1 MNLAEMV
8 AIKLLYL
15 LCALKSTHG
24 YYGNPLN
31 KYIRHYEGLSY
42 DTDLVHSNH
51 QRAKRALNH
60 EDRFLHLEFHA
71 HGRHFNLRMR
81 RDTKLFTE
89 DFKLEV
95 SGEEISYDT
104 SHIYTGELYG
114 EQDSLTHGSVVNGKF
129 EGFIKTHHG
138 TYYVEP
144 AERYLEDKNVPFH
157 SVIYHA
163 DDIHYP
169 HKYGPE
175 GGCADHSVFERMKK
189 YQASAVEEPTK
200 ETHVETE
207 NQSSDAHVL
216 QRKKR
221 MTQVEKNTCQ
231 LFIQTDHL
239 FFKYYKT
246 REAVIAQISS
256 HVKAIDAIYQGTD
269 FLGIRNIS
277 FMVKRIRINT
287 TSDEKDRSNPFRF
300 ANIGVEKFLELN
312 SEQNHDDYC
321 LAYVFT
327 DRDFDDGVLGLA
339 WVGAPSGSSGGIC
352 EKSKLY
358 SDGKRKSLNTGIIT
372 VQNYASHVPPKVSH
386 ITFAHEVGHNFG
398 SPHDSG
404 PECTPGESKSQ
415 DKKEKGNYI
424 MYARATS
431 GDKLNNNKFS
441 VCSIRNISQ
450 VLEKKRGNC
459 FVESGQ
465 PICGNALVEPGEEC
479 DCGYSDQCRDQC
491 CYDANQADN
500 KKCKLK
506 PDKVCSP
513 SQGPCCTSECTYKA
527 RNEKCREESECA
539 HPGMCN
545 GASAQCPT
553 SEPKANFTACHGET
567 QVCLNGGCSGSI
579 CEKYG
584 LEVCTCASVDGKDE
598 TELCHVCCMEKM
610 NPSTCSSTGSERL
623 ARFFNKKVTTLQAG
637 SPCNDFKGYCDVF
650 MKCRLVDADGP
661 LARLKKAIFNP
672 ELYENIA
679 EWIVAH
685 WWAVL
690 LMGIALIMMMA
701 GFIKICSVH
710 TPSSN
715 PKLPPPKPLPGTLKR
730 RRAQHASQ
738 QQHHHQHHNQ
748 NQHPHAHGHQN
759 QRPSQRQPQPQRHH
773 RQPRENY
780 QMGQMRR

>member
-1 MNLAEMV
+1 MNIIDMV
-8 AIKLLYL
+8 LIKLLFLFY
-15 LCALKSTHG
+15 CIRNADG
-24 YYGNPLN
+24 VYGNPLS

-42 DTDLVHSNH
+42 DMDALHSKH
-51 QRAKRALNH
+51 QRAKRAISH
-60 EDRFLHLEFHA
+60 EDKFVHLDFHA
-71 HGRHFNLRMR
+71 HGRQFNLRMK
-81 RDTKLFTE
+81 RDTTMFSH
-89 DFKLEV
+89 DFKLEM
-95 SGEEISYDT
+95 SGEETNYDT
-104 SHIYTGELYG
+104 SHIYTGEIFG
-114 EQDSLTHGSVVNGKF
+114 EQGSLSHGSIVDGKF
-129 EGFIKTHHG
+129 EGFIQTRQG

-144 AERYLEDKNVPFH
+144 TERYMKDRDVPFH
-157 SVIYHA
+157 SVIYHE

-189 YQASAVEEPTK
+189 YQASAMEEPAK
-200 ETHVETE
+200 ETNEVMEE
-207 NQSSDAHVL
+207 EQSDGPVL
-216 QRKKR
+216 LRKR
-221 MTQVEKNTCQ
+221 RAAQVEKNTCQ

-239 FFKYYKT
+239 FYKYYGT

-256 HVKAIDAIYQGTD
+256 HVKAIDSIYQSTD

-287 TSDEKDRSNPFRF
+287 TSDERDKSNPFRF

-339 WVGAPSGSSGGIC
+339 WVGAPAGSSGGIC

-358 SDGKRKSLNTGIIT
+358 SDGKKKSLNTGIIT

-404 PECTPGESKSQ
+404 IECTPGESKSQ
-415 DKKEKGNYI
+415 DLKEKGNYI

-441 VCSIRNISQ
+441 ICSVRNISQ
-450 VLEKKRGNC
+450 VLDKKRGNC

-465 PICGNALVEPGEEC
+465 PICGNGLVEVGEEC
-479 DCGYSDQCRDQC
+479 DCGYSDQCKDQC
-491 CYDANQADN
+491 CYDANQPDG
-500 KKCKLK
+500 KKCKLRPNK
-506 PDKVCSP
+506 LCSP
-513 SQGPCCTSECTYKA
+513 SQGPCCTADCTFKN

-539 HPGMCN
+539 HQGMCS
-545 GASAQCPT
+545 GGSPLCPT

-598 TELCHVCCMEKM
+598 TELCHVCCMERMKP
-610 NPSTCSSTGSERL
+610 NTCSSTGSEKW
-623 ARFFNKKVTTLQAG
+623 ARFFNKKITTLQPG

-690 LMGIALIMMMA
+690 LMGIALIMLMA

-730 RRAQHASQ
+730 RRPQHT
-738 QQHHHQHHNQ
+738 N
-748 NQHPHAHGHQN
+748 
-759 QRPSQRQPQPQRHH
+759 PQPQQQRHHH